1 MAVTNFTFRRAFSL
15 FLCISLCIVL
25 FSLPPIA
32 LADSFPIIGTLH
44 VGERP
49 EALAVDLQTHMLYIA
64 DEFPGV
70 IVGFDP
76 IRGIVRWRV
85 SVGNTATDVQVDSTS
100 HHVYATTTSFNTQQS
115 VLFILDGATG
125 HLLFTTPVA
134 FGDNAI
140 VLDAQRQRL
149 YVAGPES
156 GVIDAFSFLS
166 GWQSG
171 PIHLT
176 SVQLHLGPHP
186 QGLGVNTRL
195 GRLYVAD
202 AATHLITVFD
212 EGTGRVLA
220 TVPVAAGPLQPLR
233 VDETTGYVYIVCSTG
248 RELDILDGKTNRV
261 IVHTPV
267 APDPEGIAF
276 HTATGRIYIADEGD
290 DHTIGTTITILDGQ
304 TFDVL
309 GTLPVGRSPDGVEAD
324 PALHRVYVSTEDS
337 NAVVEIS
344 DSVDLPL
351 TSGAS
356 TYQSIAAHRA
366 IDALQQA
373 TTVTLI
379 GMCLAIIGATLY
391 ALLPRWRARG
401 SLQTQPGDVPSLP
414 EQDTP
419 LP

>member
-1 MAVTNFTFRRAFSL
+1 M
-15 FLCISLCIVL
+15 
-25 FSLPPIA
+25 
-32 LADSFPIIGTLH
+32 
-44 VGERP
+44 
-49 EALAVDLQTHMLYIA
+49 
-64 DEFPGV
+64 
-70 IVGFDP
+70 
-76 IRGIVRWRV
+76 
-85 SVGNTATDVQVDSTS
+85 
-100 HHVYATTTSFNTQQS
+100 
-115 VLFILDGATG
+115 LFILDGATG
-125 HLLFTTPVA
+125 HLLFTTPVD

-186 QGLGVNTRL
+186 QGLGVNTHL

-202 AATHLITVFD
+202 AATHMITVFD
-212 EGTGRVLA
+212 EETGRVIA
-220 TVPVAAGPLQPLR
+220 TVPVADGPLHPLR

-261 IVHTPV
+261 IMHTPV

-290 DHTIGTTITILDGQ
+290 DHTLGTTITILDGQ

-351 TSGAS
+351 TPEAT
-356 TYQSIAAHRA
+356 TYQSIAARRA
-366 IDALQQA
+366 IVALQQA
-373 TTVTLI
+373 TIVTLI
-379 GMCLAIIGATLY
+379 GMCLTIIGATLY

-401 SLQTQPGDVPSLP
+401 SLQTPPDDVQSLP

-419 LP
+419 PL